1 MPNSIPITYAEI
13 AKVYPR
19 RLTKSG
25 EFGGKLDHPRLRE
38 FMNSTPGTPCCVQVS
53 HAFNMV
59 GHLVSKKYQ
68 GMRRDA
74 SPIKIDGRTLYYLLA
89 VDEMEAWL
97 TDTYGPGEVLRGPGN
112 KNATPIQIKSAIKNR
127 PGLLT
132 LWGKKDRWHTE
143 FWNGARYLQDDMS
156 DGILENP
163 RIMFW
168 DLSLA
173 PPAWLS
179 DYMAGSP

>member
-1 MPNSIPITYAEI
+1 MTCSIPIAYADI
-13 AKVYPR
+13 AANYPR
-19 RLTKSG
+19 RLTKTS
-25 EFGGKLDHPRLRE
+25 EFGGKLDQAELRT
-38 FMNSTPGTPCCVQVS
+38 FMASTPGTPCCVQVS

-59 GHLVSKKYQ
+59 GHTVSRKYV

-74 SPIKIDGRTLYYLLA
+74 SPIRIDGRTLYYVLA

-97 TDTYGPGEVLRGPGN
+97 TDTYGAGELLRGPG
-112 KNATPIQIKSAIKNR
+112 KKSTTAAQIKSAIKGR

-143 FWNGARYLQDDMS
+143 FWNGARYLQDDIS

-168 DLSLA
+168 DLTLA
-173 PPAWLS
+173 APSWLT
-179 DYMAGSP
+179 DYMGGQ